1 MTRCLLFCS
10 VGRKPKIPKE
20 PQLYFGTENFEQF
33 RFQSIQVPIPK
44 LQVPP
49 NLEPN
54 WSRNGAEIEP
64 KQYQNETNENISLK
78 TLYRNPGFRGT
89 IPTLLFLDI
98 TFFPQTNKRVFQD
111 TNMNM
116 YLISQSNSVKIII
129 KIYNILHIESIIPQ
143 Q

>member
-33 RFQSIQVPIPK
+33 RFQSIQ
-44 LQVPP
+44 
-49 NLEPN
+49 EPN
-54 WSRNGAEIEP
+54 WSQNGAEIEP
-64 KQYQNETNENISLK
+64 KQYQNETNANISLK

-116 YLISQSNSVKIII
+116 YLIS
-129 KIYNILHIESIIPQ
+129 
-143 Q
+143 